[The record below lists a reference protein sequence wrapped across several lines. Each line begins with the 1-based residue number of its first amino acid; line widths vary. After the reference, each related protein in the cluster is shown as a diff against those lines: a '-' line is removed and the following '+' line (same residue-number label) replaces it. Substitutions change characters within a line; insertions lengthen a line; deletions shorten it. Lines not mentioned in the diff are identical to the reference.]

1 METILNPADVA
12 EKLSELHADERLL
25 EFLKVPKEYKA
36 DVLRIWYS
44 FQEETIRSIGSND
57 VADILNAMTPDDRTQ
72 LLEDFPD
79 ELIKYSIN
87 LLNPSE
93 RSVALKLLGYK
104 SNSIAR
110 LMTPYYIQVKRN
122 GR

>member
-1 METILNPADVA
+1 
-12 EKLSELHADERLL
+12 
-25 EFLKVPKEYKA
+25 
-36 DVLRIWYS
+36 
-44 FQEETIRSIGSND
+44 
-57 VADILNAMTPDDRTQ
+57 MTPDDRTQ

-122 GR
+122 GQ